1 MKIRTHQ
8 FGEIN
13 FENEHIVKFSFG
25 LFGFEQLK
33 NYLLIKTDEEL
44 FYWLNS
50 VDEPEISFPLIG
62 TRVINTSF
70 PEEENHEAFG
80 IVTLNQDP
88 LKVTVNPVSYTHLRA
103 HETVLDLVCRLLLEK
118 KKQIQNNHCINLY
131 YISYLNYY
139 T

>member
-1 MKIRTHQ
+1 MKITTHQ

-13 FENEHIVKFSFG
+13 FENEHLIKFSSG
-25 LFGFEQLK
+25 LFGFEQLN

-88 LKVTVNPVSYTHLRA
+88 LKVTVNLKAPVYINQNKKTGFQ
-103 HETVLDLVCRLLLEK
+103 VIIDDEK
-118 KKQIQNNHCINLY
+118 FPVDYKLFVEN
-131 YISYLNYY
+131 
-139 T
+139 

>member
-1 MKIRTHQ
+1 MKITTHQ

-13 FENEHIVKFSFG
+13 FEDEHLVKFSFG

-50 VDEPEISFPLIG
+50 VDEPEIAFPLIG
-62 TRVINTSF
+62 TRVIDTSF

-88 LKVTVNPVSYTHLRA
+88 LKVTVNLKAPVYINQNKKTGFQSII
-103 HETVLDLVCRLLLEK
+103 DDEK
-118 KKQIQNNHCINLY
+118 FPVDYKLFVEN
-131 YISYLNYY
+131 
-139 T
+139 